1 MLAEYDDAHPSRD
14 PAFEPPTMNVTL
26 TVTINVPAPIDPDD
40 RARKWEALDIA
51 KRVDNAIC
59 EAEIGEDVSVDVEDY
74 EVASE

>member
-1 MLAEYDDAHPSRD
+1 MLDTINI
-14 PAFEPPTMNVTL
+14 EPPSMKVTL
-26 TVTINVPAPIDPDD
+26 TVTISVPAPIDPDD